1 MTTDAGPAAYAAL
14 CRMLE
19 GRTGLAALGVLAL
32 RGHGW
37 EFCHATAAFRA
48 LQVSG
53 TSPMPGEPP
62 APEATLA
69 EPLPLRLPPAVL
81 GLNAAV
87 CFVQPIPGIGG
98 RPVGFI
104 VAASRRVRRAG
115 PRLASALADA
125 AAIARPLL
133 AARVATGP
141 QRPPPPAA
149 GGPAGSGP
157 AASGR
162 QPAAPAVV
170 GAHARAGRPASGE
183 SPPAAAPPSA
193 PTLPRAAA
201 HQLVA
206 SLLHARSRGEPL
218 AVVMLDIDRFRAI
231 NEALGAEAGDMALA
245 ESCRRI
251 KARLCSKDRI
261 VRLEGDRFLILT
273 SGARRNVRN
282 FAEELLAAVAAPID
296 LPGRRLVLSASV
308 GVVAA
313 GPAETSPVR
322 LMMQADTALRRA
334 KAAGGNRLE
343 IHEPV
348 LHAAL
353 LDRSLLELDLR
364 HALGNGELGLAYQPY
379 VDLETGETDGVE
391 ALLRWRHPTRGEVA
405 PATFIPLAEASG
417 LILPIGMWALRSA
430 CAAASALPGRFA
442 LSVNISPLQFHAP
455 GFVAEVDAVL
465 AATGFPAHRLELEIT
480 ETVLMRDNPE
490 TTAQLRS
497 LIARGIRIALD
508 DFGTGYSALA
518 YLSRLPHHRIK
529 LDKSFVQDMARP
541 STAGLVRAIIAL
553 ARAGGIATTA
563 EGVERPE
570 DLAAVRAIGFSH
582 AQGFATGSPIE
593 DPARIGEA
601 APAG

>member
-19 GRTGLAALGVLAL
+19 GRTGLAAFAVLAS
-32 RGHGW
+32 RGHGC
-37 EFCHATAAFRA
+37 ELCHATAAFRA
-48 LQVSG
+48 LQAPG
-53 TSPMPGEPP
+53 MPRMSKESP
-62 APEATLA
+62 APEAALA
-69 EPLPLRLPPAVL
+69 EPPPWRVPPAVL

-87 CFVQPIPGIGG
+87 CFVQPVVGG
-98 RPVGFI
+98 GGTPLGF
-104 VAASRRVRRAG
+104 VLAASRRARRAG
-115 PRLASALADA
+115 PRLAAALADA

-133 AARVATGP
+133 AARVATAP
-141 QRPPPPAA
+141 ERPPPPPDR
-149 GGPAGSGP
+149 PAS
-157 AASGR
+157 SGR
-162 QPAAPAVV
+162 HPAAPAV
-170 GAHARAGRPASGE
+170 AARAARPAAGG
-183 SPPAAAPPSA
+183 A
-193 PTLPRAAA
+193 LPRAAVPAAGTFPRAVA

-206 SLLHARSRGEPL
+206 SLLHARSRGESL
-218 AVVMLDIDRFRAI
+218 AVVLLDIDRFRAV
-231 NEALGAEAGDMALA
+231 NEALGAEAGDLALA

-251 KARLCSKDRI
+251 KARLRSRDRI

-273 SGARRNVRN
+273 SGARRDVRG
-282 FAEELLAAVAAPID
+282 FTEELLAAVAAPID

-308 GVVAA
+308 GVVVA

-334 KAAGGNRLE
+334 KAGGGNRLE

-364 HALGNGELGLAYQPY
+364 HALGNGELGLVYQPY
-379 VDLETGETDGVE
+379 VDLATGATDGVE

-417 LILPIGMWALRSA
+417 LILPIGMWALRTA

-490 TTAQLRS
+490 TTAQLRA

-582 AQGFATGSPIE
+582 AQGFATGSPTE

-601 APAG
+601 ASAG